1 MTTSVTRPGLPLSPR
16 ERQVLSLIAA
26 GHTDQQIATQLYIG
40 VDTAKTIAKRIYIKF
55 EVTNRAAA
63 VNAGWERGLLGGGET
78 SSARAQLVVSEL
90 LDEHAEPIHWEA
102 WKRILG
108 DRFAAKQDR
117 ELTAQLEQAQV
128 SPMPWLHAGRTA

>member
-26 GHTDQQIATQLYIG
+26 GYTDQQIATQLYIG
-40 VDTAKTIAKRIYIKF
+40 VDTAKTLAKRIYTKF

-78 SSARAQLVVSEL
+78 SSARATQVMTEL
-90 LDEHAEPIHWEA
+90 LDKDAEPIGMDA
-102 WKRILG
+102 WRRILG
-108 DRFAAKQDR
+108 ARFEAR
-117 ELTAQLEQAQV
+117 
-128 SPMPWLHAGRTA
+128 RTA